1 MAYFYFDFR
10 DNAKQGIHGLLTSLL
25 GQLSAKSDSCYDI
38 LSDLYSRHNAGSR
51 QPSDH
56 VLKRCLMDMICLPE
70 QPVTYIIIDAL
81 DECPNTSGV
90 VSPRDQVMELVEEL
104 VKLGLPTLRL
114 CMTSR
119 PEADIVPTL
128 EALASHA
135 VSLHEESG
143 QSQDIAD
150 YIRSVVE
157 SDRRMRKWR
166 MEDKELVVDEL
177 VRKADGM

>member
-10 DNAKQGIHGLLTSLL
+10 DNAKQGIHGLLTSILR
-25 GQLSAKSDSCYDI
+25 QLSAKSDRCYDI
-38 LSDLYSRHNAGSR
+38 LSDLYSRHDAGSQ
-51 QPSDH
+51 QPSVH
-56 VLKRCLMDMICLPE
+56 ALKRCLMDMLCLPE
-70 QPVTYIIIDAL
+70 QPVTYIIMDAL

-104 VKLGLPTLRL
+104 VELDVQTLRL
-114 CMTSR
+114 CVTSR

-128 EALASHA
+128 ESLSSHA
-135 VSLHEESG
+135 VCLHEESG
-143 QSQDIAD
+143 QSDDIAA
-150 YIRSVVE
+150 YVRSVVE

-166 MEDKELVVDEL
+166 VEDKELVIDIL